1 MQRRLE
7 QIHSSI
13 DDQSYEMKVLQSR
26 SDHLEQDLQ
35 DRAQTSA
42 EEEGARLTDEALR
55 SLTQE
60 LHKRLQRG
68 EDLDAA
74 LAETQ
79 WKLQTVE
86 ETVKVY
92 HITYHSG

>member
-13 DDQSYEMKVLQSR
+13 DDQSYEIKVLQTR
-26 SDHLEQDLQ
+26 YEHLEQDLDHRIQ
-35 DRAQTSA
+35 AHSSN
-42 EEEGARLTDEALR
+42 EEVQPTDEALR
-55 SLTQE
+55 SLTEE
-60 LHKRLQRG
+60 LHNRLQLG

-79 WKLQTVE
+79 WELQTAE
-86 ETVKVY
+86 ERVKVY
-92 HITYHSG
+92 LIIHHSG